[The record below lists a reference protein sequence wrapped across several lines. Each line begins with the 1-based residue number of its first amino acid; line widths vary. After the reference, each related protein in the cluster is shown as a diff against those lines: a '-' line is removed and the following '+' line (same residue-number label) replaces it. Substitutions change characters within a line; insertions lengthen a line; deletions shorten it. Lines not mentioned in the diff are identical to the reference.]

1 MALGGIGIDS
11 EEHGLQIA
19 PLLDVMFV
27 LLLFF
32 MVITASQTLEKEL
45 SLKLKAQGTPQN
57 QDKPLMPI
65 YLKIAPNQQVFLNN
79 APFDTPLDS
88 NLPQLKERLSLIA
101 QHYGTQHPIIL
112 IPEANT
118 PYQRVIEVLNLCTLT
133 QMKNIQFQ
141 SLK

>member
-45 SLKLKAQGTPQN
+45 SLQLKSRGASQN
-57 QDKPLMPI
+57 QDKPIIPI
-65 YLKIAPNQQVFLNN
+65 YLKIAANHQVFFNKS
-79 APFDTPLDS
+79 PVDTTSDP

-101 QHYGTQHPIIL
+101 QQYGTLNPVIIV
-112 IPEANT
+112 PEANVS
-118 PYQRVIEVLNLCTLT
+118 YQRVIEVLNLCALT

-141 SLK
+141 N